1 MIVTD
6 SATVFSLLHSLLSGR
21 SRVKV
26 SGLTEMLVRRRLFS
40 VGEIRRE
47 FSLDLSVRMVKSSAN
62 KTDGLG

>member
-6 SATVFSLLHSLLSGR
+6 SATVFSLLHSLLSCR

-26 SGLTEMLVRRRLFS
+26 SGLSEMLVRRRLFS
-40 VGEIRRE
+40 VGEIQRE